1 MNNFS
6 PPVQNAFAPMPHR
19 SALRMILGVTAILVA
34 LLLGLLT
41 LLLIGLDTGP
51 VPLLLGFVLA
61 TLPVPLYVAL
71 ALWIDRFE
79 PEPPWTLATA
89 FFWGALVAIFIAFVL
104 NTLGGLIVGALL
116 GEGAEARLPHAG
128 TVAQR
133 LAELC

>member
-6 PPVQNAFAPMPHR
+6 PPVQNAFAPTPHR
-19 SALRMILGVTAILVA
+19 SALHMILGATAILVA

-79 PEPPWTLATA
+79 PQPPWALAAA
-89 FFWGALVAIFIAFVL
+89 FFWGALVAVFIAFVV

-116 GEGAEARLPHAG
+116 GEGA
-128 TVAQR
+128 
-133 LAELC
+133 